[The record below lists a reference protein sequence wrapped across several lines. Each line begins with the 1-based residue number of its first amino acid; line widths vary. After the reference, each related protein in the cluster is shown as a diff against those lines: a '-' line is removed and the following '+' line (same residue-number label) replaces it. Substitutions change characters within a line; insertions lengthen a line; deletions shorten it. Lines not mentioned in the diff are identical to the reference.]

1 MQARYRAPED
11 ARGGEHG
18 RAAAGAVL
26 NGRFLHNEPMARH
39 VSWRAGGPAQR
50 VYVPSDLADLRLL
63 LQAVPK
69 QEPVHVTGLGSN
81 LLVRDGGVRG
91 VVVLLHGV
99 LKTLAIESRSFGIP
113 GAPQGMGENSL
124 IYAEAGVAAPKIARF
139 AANHNLTGAEFLA
152 GIPGTVGGALAMNA
166 GCYGDETWNHVAQV
180 LTVDRRGQL
189 HERPPADYVLGYRHV
204 ALRAD
209 VRPHPNSLSGEE
221 GTNVGLHP
229 PTPID
234 EWFVAGWL
242 RFAGGDGEASR
253 ARIKELLQKRID
265 TQPLGQPNAGSVFRN
280 PPGDH
285 AARLIESCG
294 LKGLRI
300 GNAQV
305 SEKHANFIVNLG
317 GATAADIE
325 AVIEKVEEVVE
336 ARTNV
341 RLIREVRI
349 IGERK

>member
-1 MQARYRAPED
+1 VLPEGP
-11 ARGGEHG
+11 ALR
-18 RAAAGAVL
+18 
-26 NGRFLHNEPMARH
+26 GRFLHNEPMAKH

-50 VYVPSDLADLRLL
+50 AYVPAGLEDLRLL
-63 LQAVPK
+63 LQSIPEE
-69 QEPVHVTGLGSN
+69 EPVHMTGLGSN

-91 VVVLLHGV
+91 VVVLMHGA
-99 LKTLAIESRSFGIP
+99 LNKLAIESRSFGIP
-113 GAPQGMGENSL
+113 EAPTGMGESGL
-124 IYAEAGVAAPKIARF
+124 LYAEAGVASPKVARF
-139 AANHNLTGAEFLA
+139 AANHDLVGAEFLA

-180 LTVDRRGQL
+180 LTLNRHGEL
-189 HERPPADYVLGYRHV
+189 KERPATDYVLGYRHV
-204 ALRAD
+204 ALR
-209 VRPHPNSLSGEE
+209 E
-221 GTNVGLHP
+221 GAE
-229 PTPID
+229 

-242 RFAGGDGEASR
+242 RFARGDGLASR
-253 ARIKELLQKRID
+253 ALIKELLQKRID

-280 PPGDH
+280 PPEGF
-285 AARLIESCG
+285 AARIIEDCG

-305 SEKHANFIVNLG
+305 SQKHANFIVNLG

-336 ARTNV
+336 AKTNV

-349 IGERK
+349 IGERL